1 MSPVLE
7 EVGRIIYSNNAVTIN
22 LAWALA
28 AILGL
33 GLCEYRIDATDGAQ
47 LGPLSPPD
55 DSLSH

>member
-1 MSPVLE
+1 MLE

-55 DSLSH
+55 DSLSR